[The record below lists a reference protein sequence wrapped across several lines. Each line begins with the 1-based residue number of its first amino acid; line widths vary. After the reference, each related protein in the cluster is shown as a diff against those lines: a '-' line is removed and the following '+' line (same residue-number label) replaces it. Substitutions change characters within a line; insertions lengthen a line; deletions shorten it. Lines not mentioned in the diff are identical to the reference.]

1 MPFSKTLGVLGHGEF
16 FEPVRYLLRRGY
28 QGGRGLSKFLAPRL
42 QKDYTKKGRESTS
55 PWRTVETSRERH
67 RSYEPR
73 HPRQAQQDRDLLKRR
88 YETKDQKCAPHLIEW
103 QSSRA
108 LIFPRPWS
116 AKDCPG
122 TWQVPT
128 TVSAKSRANFVF
140 RAGRGK
146 ESSLNSCGSLMIA
159 PSSVPG
165 CLKVNSIRAL
175 PCSFCS
181 HTT

>member
-42 QKDYTKKGRESTS
+42 QKNYTKKGRESTS

-88 YETKDQKCAPHLIEW
+88 YETKDQKCAPQGLPRHLAGADYGVREIEGKLRL
-103 QSSRA
+103 SRWA
-108 LIFPRPWS
+108 
-116 AKDCPG
+116 
-122 TWQVPT
+122 
-128 TVSAKSRANFVF
+128 
-140 RAGRGK
+140 RGK